1 MANSTSSGKARPTT
15 SWVANVSPFLVP
27 TLLLLL
33 ALGVALLCVPKGILH
48 LCLCDHHTPF
58 LDVVLPFYS
67 DMVNWLPYTVAV
79 LLLLYRAGWSVFLA
93 GDMLLTTL
101 VVQPIKHLVRAP
113 RPLTWFAENMPDV
126 ALPLTDG
133 VRMHYWLS
141 FPSGHTTTFFMLFFT
156 LSLIAMTDN
165 WRGKYLWS
173 LLFFLLA
180 IVGAY
185 SRIYLSQHFALDVFA
200 GIWAAILCTLLMY
213 FVYVPKTINSRFWTW
228 NLRKLKK

>member
-15 SWVANVSPFLVP
+15 SWGANVSPFLVP

-48 LCLCDHHTPF
+48 LCLCDHHMPF
-58 LDVVLPFYS
+58 LDAVLPFYS

-133 VRMHYWLS
+133 VRMNYWLS

-156 LSLIAMTDN
+156 LSLIAMTDG

-173 LLFFLLA
+173 VFFFLLA
-180 IVGAY
+180 VVGAY

-200 GIWAAILCTLLMY
+200 GMWVAVLCTLLMY

>member
-1 MANSTSSGKARPTT
+1 MANSTSSDKARPTT

-27 TLLLLL
+27 TLLLLI
-33 ALGVALLCVPKGILH
+33 ALGVALLCVPKGALH
-48 LCLCDHHTPF
+48 LCLCDRHTPF
-58 LDVVLPFYS
+58 LDVVLPVYS
-67 DMVNWLPYTVAV
+67 NLVNWLPYTVLA

-93 GDMLLTTL
+93 GDMLLTTI
-101 VVQPIKHLVRAP
+101 VVQPIKHLVHAP

-180 IVGAY
+180 AVGAY
-185 SRIYLSQHFALDVFA
+185 SRIYLSQHFAMDVFA
-200 GIWAAILCTLLMY
+200 GMWVAVLCTLLMY